1 MFQVLFFSVF
11 YFSPAPHKTKKYL
24 WRSTSEYRLHP
35 KLLEGFFLLLIG
47 IGRSLKD
54 EKGNWK
60 HTEDKKINHF
70 HKFLQMNHYIT
81 FLYID
86 LELSGIVY
94 VLISGPIILRYV
106 HSFQPWLIQ
115 IPNHFRLRN
124 KFSWSF
130 FLHLYL
136 SVETA
141 KKNLRE
147 FQFCSN

>member
-1 MFQVLFFSVF
+1 MFQVFFQ
-11 YFSPAPHKTKKYL
+11 YFIFPQLPIKRK
-24 WRSTSEYRLHP
+24 STFGGVQANIDYIQNYW
-35 KLLEGFFLLLIG
+35 KDFFLLLIG

-70 HKFLQMNHYIT
+70 HKILQMNHYIT

-94 VLISGPIILRYV
+94 VLISGPIILCYV

-130 FLHLYL
+130 FLHL